1 MRLPKTTKPESLAE
15 LHHRGTRMLGNS
27 PTPWLDAL
35 VLLLQAG
42 LPDKAAFHAHPE
54 LVPEARLRERYL
66 RLVVRRARG
75 VPLAYVRGLK
85 EFWSLGFRV
94 GPGVLIP
101 RPETESLV
109 EKAAALAGGR
119 RCALLD
125 VGTGSGNVAVALA
138 KELPLARITAT
149 DVSSRA
155 LRYAVGNARR
165 HGFDGIRFVRG
176 DLFSAFGRPRP
187 LFDVI
192 VSNPPYIARGE
203 WALLPSGVR
212 DHEPRLALVG
222 GARGTDLVERLVR
235 EGRRFLKPRGRLLIE
250 IGAGQEEAVVR
261 LFGEGWDEV
270 EIVPDL
276 AGVPRVVAARKA
288 AGRRRRA

>member
-15 LHHRGTRMLGNS
+15 LHRRGTRMLGGS

-35 VLLLQAG
+35 VLLLHAG
-42 LPDKAAFHAHPE
+42 LPDKAAFYTHPE
-54 LVPEARLRERYL
+54 LVPTPRLRERYL
-66 RLVVRRARG
+66 KLVARRAGG
-75 VPLAYVRGLK
+75 VPLAYVRGFK

-101 RPETESLV
+101 RPETEALV
-109 EKAAALAGGR
+109 EKAVSLAGAR
-119 RCALLD
+119 RCAILD

-138 KELPLARITAT
+138 KELPQARITAT

-176 DLFSAFGRPRP
+176 DLFSAFGRSRP
-187 LFDVI
+187 LFDLI

-203 WALLPSGVR
+203 WDLLPSGVR

-222 GARGTDLVERLVR
+222 GGRGTDLVERLVR
-235 EGRRFLKPRGRLLIE
+235 EGRRFLKPRGRLLLE
-250 IGAGQEEAVVR
+250 IGAGQKEAVVG
-261 LFGEGWDEV
+261 LFGEEWDEV
-270 EIVPDL
+270 EVVPDL
-276 AGVPRVVAARKA
+276 AGIPRVIAARKA
-288 AGRRRRA
+288 AARRRRA